1 MTAVATTV
9 QADIWAAE
17 GGGRVG
23 RSCET
28 KQGNLDQ
35 VEDPVPFHSSHT
47 LPTSARYLKDCPNRE
62 KWKSRL
68 QEVLNMT
75 CSIGRSAKS
84 HFHSTC

>member
-28 KQGNLDQ
+28 RLGNLDQ
-35 VEDPVPFHSSHT
+35 VEDRVPFHLSHT
-47 LPTSARYLKDCPNRE
+47 PPTFAVYSKDYQLRE
-62 KWKSRL
+62 MWKYRL

-75 CSIGRSAKS
+75 CSIGRSVKS